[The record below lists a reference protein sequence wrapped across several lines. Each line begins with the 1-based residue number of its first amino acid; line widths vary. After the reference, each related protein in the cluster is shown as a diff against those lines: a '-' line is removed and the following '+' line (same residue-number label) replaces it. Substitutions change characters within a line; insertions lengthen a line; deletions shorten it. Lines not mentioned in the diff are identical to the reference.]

1 MKISL
6 IGASLPLQQAQIMA
20 LSRLI
25 NSYKTVAI
33 VVLKLKTLS
42 INENKKYLTNRI
54 KISVVVE
61 QAVKVFALSFE

>member
-42 INENKKYLTNRI
+42 INENKKYKTNRI